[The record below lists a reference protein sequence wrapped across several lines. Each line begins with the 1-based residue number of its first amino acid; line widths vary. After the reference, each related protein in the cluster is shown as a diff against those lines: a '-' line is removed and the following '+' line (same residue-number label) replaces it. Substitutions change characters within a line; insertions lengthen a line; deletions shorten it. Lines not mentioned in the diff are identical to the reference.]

1 MRLSSQRESSPCTG
15 GMRGSSSTNAN
26 RRRMAVSIRAMD
38 RSAVFIVPM
47 MNRFCGSVNS
57 SSGEYCRLIDSSR
70 YSSRKYSSPKT
81 LARLARLISSMI
93 RM

>member
-1 MRLSSQRESSPCTG
+1 
-15 GMRGSSSTNAN
+15 MRGCSSTNAN
-26 RRRMAVSIRAMD
+26 RRRIAVSIRAID

-57 SSGEYCRLIDSSR
+57 LSGEYCRLIDWSR
-70 YSSRKYSSPKT
+70 YSSRKYSSPNT